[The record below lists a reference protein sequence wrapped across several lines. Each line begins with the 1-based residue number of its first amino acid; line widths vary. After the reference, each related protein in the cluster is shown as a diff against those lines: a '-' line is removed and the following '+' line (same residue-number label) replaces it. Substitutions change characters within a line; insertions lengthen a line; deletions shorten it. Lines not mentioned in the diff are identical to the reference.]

1 VDAEAL
7 GLETE
12 LDLLDL
18 ELLAALLPGL
28 GAVVFALLVTD
39 IFIVVLVVVKQGAM
53 AETGTRDIQSSNRKQ
68 SYFGGCCC
76 LSCGHHRVYCDLAN
90 VERGESQPLFGEFRD

>member
-18 ELLAALLPGL
+18 ELLAALFPGL
-28 GAVVFALLVTD
+28 GAVLFALLVTD
-39 IFIVVLVVVKQGAM
+39 IFIVVAG
-53 AETGTRDIQSSNRKQ
+53 SNGRNRNARYPK
-68 SYFGGCCC
+68 
-76 LSCGHHRVYCDLAN
+76 
-90 VERGESQPLFGEFRD
+90 

>member
-1 VDAEAL
+1 VDAVAL

-18 ELLAALLPGL
+18 ELLAALFPGL
-28 GAVVFALLVTD
+28 GAVLFRVLVGD

-53 AETGTRDIQSSNRKQ
+53 AETGT
-68 SYFGGCCC
+68 
-76 LSCGHHRVYCDLAN
+76 
-90 VERGESQPLFGEFRD
+90 

>member
-1 VDAEAL
+1 MSVAVKPAEVDAEAL

-18 ELLAALLPGL
+18 ELLAALVPGL
-28 GAVVFALLVTD
+28 GAVLFCVLMGD

-53 AETGTRDIQSSNRKQ
+53 AETRM
-68 SYFGGCCC
+68 
-76 LSCGHHRVYCDLAN
+76 
-90 VERGESQPLFGEFRD
+90 